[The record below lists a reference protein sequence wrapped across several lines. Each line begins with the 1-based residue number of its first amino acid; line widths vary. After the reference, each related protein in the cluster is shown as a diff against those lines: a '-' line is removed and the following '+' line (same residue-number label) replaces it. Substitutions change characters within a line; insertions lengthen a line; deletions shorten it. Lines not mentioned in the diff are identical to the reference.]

1 MNKSFKILS
10 LSILFLVVIMS
21 AVSALDF
28 SYTSAEFSQSNGD
41 TLTISVSGIGVG
53 NEVIFE
59 FSEVKNYEGDKQITF
74 NTDPI
79 TLDAD
84 GDVEI
89 TTNIPAEFDFF
100 GKQYSTTLTAIDDNA
115 TPGDDSD
122 DITKTLTLTFEQTS
136 FCSWDNGV
144 EEDEDNDHIKLQI
157 KDISVV
163 EGFGEDEE
171 WYPQD
176 EIEVEIKVENQ
187 NSDDDIDDIVIE
199 WGIFDKDSGKW
210 VIDVDDEKD
219 FNLKDGDDE
228 TKIITFK
235 LDDLDEDFDELGD
248 LVFYA
253 RATGD
258 DDETDTK
265 VCSSASENVKI
276 ITDDEFVILDN
287 IEITGTASCGN
298 EIQITA
304 DVWNLGEEE
313 QEDVEVIIYNKELG
327 INKKVAIGDID
338 SFDNEKLDI
347 TLSLPDDADEK
358 QYDLILSVYDEDG
371 EMYENDNDD
380 KAEFFVPL
388 TIESGSCAPSASVY
402 ANLESEAIAGKELI
416 IKAVVTNTGDR
427 TATYT
432 FNIANYNWAT
442 LESVEPTT
450 IILNSGESKDVLIK
464 FNVNSDVSGDKS
476 FDIELLSDGKVALTQ
491 PVSITIEES
500 AGFNFGGITG
510 NIISGSN
517 WYLWGIGALN
527 VLLVIIIIV
536 VAFRVSKKS
545 SE

>member
-1 MNKSFKILS
+1 MNKSIKILS

-21 AVSALDF
+21 AVSALDL
-28 SYTSAEFSQSNGD
+28 TATDNEFSQSDGD
-41 TLTISVSGIGVG
+41 SLTISVSDVTGDVEFSF
-53 NEVIFE
+53 NEVKDYDDKE
-59 FSEVKNYEGDKQITF
+59 VTFS
-74 NTDPI
+74 TDPI
-79 TLDAD
+79 ILSSAD
-84 GDVEI
+84 GDIEI
-89 TTNIPAEFDFF
+89 TTTVPAEFDFF
-100 GKQYSTTLTAIDDNA
+100 GKQYSTTLTATDDMS
-115 TPGDDSD
+115 TLDDSD
-122 DITKTLTLTFEQTS
+122 DITKTLTLIFEQTP
-136 FCSWDNGV
+136 FCKWDNGI
-144 EEDEDNDHIKLQI
+144 EEDENNDHIELQI
-157 KDISVV
+157 KDISVIN
-163 EGFGEDEE
+163 GFGEDEE

-199 WGIFDKDSGKW
+199 WGIFDKDSGEW

-219 FNLKDGDDE
+219 FNLKDGDEE

-253 RATGD
+253 RAIGD
-258 DDETDTK
+258 DDSVGD
-265 VCSSASENVKI
+265 VCSSDSENVRI

-287 IEITGTASCGN
+287 IEITGTASCGE

-304 DVWNLGEEE
+304 DVWNLGDED
-313 QEDVEVIIYNKELG
+313 QEDIDVVIYNKELG

-347 TLSLPDDADEK
+347 TITLLDDADEK
-358 QYDLILSVYDEDG
+358 QYDLIFSVYDEDG

-380 KAEFFVPL
+380 KAEFFVPII
-388 TIESGSCAPSASVY
+388 IEQGSCAPSASVY
-402 ANLESEAIAGKELI
+402 ATLESEAIAGKELT
-416 IKAVVTNTGDR
+416 IKAVVTNTGDK
-427 TATYT
+427 ASTYT

-491 PVSITIEES
+491 PVSVTIEES
-500 AGFNFGGITG
+500 TGFDFGGITG

-527 VLLVIIIIV
+527 VLLVVIIII

-545 SE
+545 E